1 MFVKK
6 LLFLLLSSHIL
17 FAQSYLHCGLCRLR
31 SSCSLPCSRS
41 SHGSRSSRSLS
52 LKMKEDS
59 DAIANNRPVG
69 PTGPSKELLDRRNI
83 MFAYLGINYIFLCE
97 NIIPNIEKKQ
107 SNIFQKAIPSVC
119 YISTEYTGMADKYN
133 LNKEDLPKGV
143 GTGFVWDKKGH
154 IVTNFH
160 VINKVDNAIITITDK
175 NNVKKNY
182 KAKLTGIDPDLD
194 IAVLKI
200 DIDKS
205 DDLQVITY
213 NKDIKPIIGEYAY
226 AIGNPFGQDHSFTSG
241 IISANNR
248 EITAPTGRKIYNVIQ
263 TDAAINP
270 GNSGGPLLNSKG
282 ELIGINTASLG
293 NGVSSGIGFTI
304 PITNAVKS
312 ITDII
317 DTGYVKKAILGIS
330 YMERNPSVLESEKS
344 GIPIISKGLLVLEV
358 PIKSPAYDAGLRGV
372 TRDSKTQKIESIGDI
387 IISINNDEI
396 NSPND
401 LNIILKKYKPNDKV
415 SIEYIRDNINKKT
428 ELVLGSYKGTTF
440 TQLENE
446 RGKDFS
452 ENASNVNIP
461 LKDIEPTIQPRL

>member
-1 MFVKK
+1 MYIKNFI
-6 LLFLLLSSHIL
+6 LILLLSQFL
-17 FAQSYLHCGLCRLR
+17 FVKSYLYRLPLVNR
-31 SSCSLPCSRS
+31 TPCIPSIPLKLRC
-41 SHGSRSSRSLS
+41 LS
-52 LKMKEDS
+52 LKMKKDS
-59 DAIANNRPVG
+59 
-69 PTGPSKELLDRRNI
+69 ELLDRRNI
-83 MFAYLGINYIFLCE
+83 MFAYLGINSIFLCE

-107 SNIFQKAIPSVC
+107 SIIFKKAVPSVC
-119 YISTEYTGMADKYN
+119 YISTEYNEMADKYN

-143 GTGFVWDKKGH
+143 GTGFVWDKQGH
-154 IVTNFH
+154 IITNFH

-175 NNVKKNY
+175 HNVKKNY

-200 DIDKS
+200 DVDKT
-205 DDLQVITY
+205 DDLQVIKY
-213 NKDIKPIIGEYAY
+213 NKNINPIIGEYTY

-317 DTGYVKKAILGIS
+317 ETGYVKKAILGIS

-358 PIKSPAYDAGLRGV
+358 PEKSPAYYAGLRGV

-387 IISINNDEI
+387 IISINDEAI

-415 SIEYIRDNINKKT
+415 TIEYIRDNINKKT

-440 TQLENE
+440 TRLENE
-446 RGKDFS
+446 RGKDFQ
-452 ENASNVNIP
+452 ENANNVNIP
-461 LKDIEPTIQPRL
+461 LKDIEPIIQPRLR